1 MTVAKVCP
9 HDVIPAVADEDRS
22 ERAPGLLILGVM
34 DRTVV
39 ERAARG
45 DTDAFEGLV
54 RASSTRLYG
63 IAQRI
68 VRDHHL
74 AEDVV
79 QGAWITVWDELPR
92 LRDPERFEAWTYRL
106 VVRAAIAASRRE
118 RRGGAIVQLL
128 PDDADT
134 SRAPDAYREIA
145 DRDQLDRAFR
155 ALKADQRAV
164 LVLQH
169 YAGLTLVEVADVLGI
184 PVGTAASRTH
194 YATRAMRAAIE
205 SDERALE
212 ARERT
217 A

>member
-1 MTVAKVCP
+1 MTTAKVCP
-9 HDVIPAVADEDRS
+9 HSAIPAAADEDRS
-22 ERAPGLLILGVM
+22 ERPARFLILGVM
-34 DRTVV
+34 DRSLV

-45 DTDAFEGLV
+45 DTNAFEDLV
-54 RASSTRLYG
+54 RLSSTRLFG

-68 VRDHHL
+68 TRDHHL
-74 AEDVV
+74 AEDVLQQTFV
-79 QGAWITVWDELPR
+79 TIWDELPN
-92 LRDPERFEAWTYRL
+92 LRDPERFEAWSYRL
-106 VVRAAIAASRRE
+106 IARAAIAASRRE
-118 RRGGAIVQLL
+118 RRGAAIVQLL

-134 SRAPDAYREIA
+134 SRAPDDYRAIA

-155 ALKADQRAV
+155 TLKPDQRAV

-194 YATRAMRAAIE
+194 YATRAMRAVIE
-205 SDERALE
+205 SEERALE
-212 ARERT
+212 ATERT